1 MVSKHINGDQVV
13 EKLTLLTYELNKYL
27 RIAPEVHVK
36 AHVDTLD
43 RDDYTVVLL
52 TIGKR

>member
-1 MVSKHINGDQVV
+1 MASKHINGDQVV

-27 RIAPEVHVK
+27 RLAPEVNVK
-36 AHVDTLD
+36 ANVDTID
-43 RDDYTVVLL
+43 RDSYTVVLL